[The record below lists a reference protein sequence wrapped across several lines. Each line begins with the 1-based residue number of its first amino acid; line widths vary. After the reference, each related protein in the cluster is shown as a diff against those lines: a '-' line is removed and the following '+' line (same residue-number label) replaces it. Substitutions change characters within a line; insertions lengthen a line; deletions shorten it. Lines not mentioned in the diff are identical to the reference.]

1 MWSALGLSARVAVL
15 ATVVNA
21 AVGIPLAWLLARRR
35 FRGKSLVDL
44 AVTLPLVLPPTV
56 TGYYLI
62 VLLGRRG
69 WLGAPL
75 HALTGWS
82 ITFTWYAAV
91 VAAAVMALPLLVRT
105 ARAAIE
111 SVDRELERAA
121 YTLGRSEWRTA
132 LEVTLPLARKGILA
146 GLVLAFARALGEFG
160 ATLMLAG
167 NIPGVTTTVPL
178 AIYTAVQVGE
188 DAQALVLV
196 ALLTVLSCVVL
207 VAAGRLGAR
216 AT

>member
-1 MWSALGLSARVAVL
+1 VAIPTAAPGLVAGGAL
-15 ATVVNA
+15 AT
-21 AVGIPLAWLLARRR
+21 G
-35 FRGKSLVDL
+35 
-44 AVTLPLVLPPTV
+44 
-56 TGYYLI
+56 
-62 VLLGRRG
+62 
-69 WLGAPL
+69 
-75 HALTGWS
+75 
-82 ITFTWYAAV
+82 
-91 VAAAVMALPLLVRT
+91 
-105 ARAAIE
+105 
-111 SVDRELERAA
+111 
-121 YTLGRSEWRTA
+121 
-132 LEVTLPLARKGILA
+132 
-146 GLVLAFARALGEFG
+146 RALGEFG

>member
-1 MWSALGLSARVAVL
+1 MAG
-15 ATVVNA
+15 TTK
-21 AVGIPLAWLLARRR
+21 GI
-35 FRGKSLVDL
+35 
-44 AVTLPLVLPPTV
+44 
-56 TGYYLI
+56 
-62 VLLGRRG
+62 
-69 WLGAPL
+69 
-75 HALTGWS
+75 
-82 ITFTWYAAV
+82 
-91 VAAAVMALPLLVRT
+91 
-105 ARAAIE
+105 
-111 SVDRELERAA
+111 
-121 YTLGRSEWRTA
+121 
-132 LEVTLPLARKGILA
+132 ILA
-146 GLVLAFARALGEFG
+146 GGSGTRLYPATLALSKQLVPIYNKPMIYYPL